1 MNDLVV
7 AAPVEGA
14 LDVRD
19 RQPHTLGNVADDW
32 QAIEVWLRT
41 VKSNSRNRST
51 ATVDTYRF
59 HLAKLRWFCERV
71 LGRTPSVWS
80 MQDVET
86 FRDFL
91 ADLPDFALCM
101 GDAGSVDY
109 TPFRVQPSPSSQS
122 DIMRF
127 TRAMFGALHATG
139 YIRLN
144 PMALTKAP
152 ASRELNVSRAIN
164 LDLYDTVLQVMDAQ
178 DREVLK
184 DRRGYLRDRF
194 ILVCLRESGLR
205 ASELVGARMG
215 AFKQFADPKA
225 RKTYWVLDVVADHAK
240 GGKARTVPVT
250 KVLMDAL
257 IMYRMGFGLP
267 AYPAHGDANP
277 LLLSS
282 RTRKIELTAGS
293 IRRTADKRR
302 FGAWGSVGTRQGL
315 HKIVTKRLED
325 AAAYLDDHGDYEGAA
340 RLRDASPHWLR
351 HTFATATLL
360 KGQDIRSV
368 AALLGHSSVNTTMAY
383 TGQQTL
389 DLVRALEAAAPNA
402 LALVPA
408 AGGARVVD

>member
-1 MNDLVV
+1 MNDL
-7 AAPVEGA
+7 AAATPIDGA
-14 LDVRD
+14 LDIVD
-19 RQPHTLGNVADDW
+19 RPSHTLGNVADDW
-32 QAIEVWLRT
+32 QAIEVWLKT

-51 ATVDTYRF
+51 STVDTYRF

-71 LGRTPSVWS
+71 IGRTPSAWS
-80 MQDVET
+80 MQDVEA

-91 ADLPDFALCM
+91 ADLPEFALSM
-101 GDAGSVDY
+101 GDPGSADY
-109 TPFRVQPSPSSQS
+109 TPFRVPPSPSSQS

-178 DREVLK
+178 DREGLK

-225 RKTYWVLDVVADHAK
+225 RKTYWVLDVLADHAK

-250 KVLMDAL
+250 KVLMDTL
-257 IMYRMGFGLP
+257 VMYRMGFGLP
-267 AYPAHGDANP
+267 AYPAHGEATP
-277 LLLSS
+277 LLLSP
-282 RTRKIELTAGS
+282 RTRKLTLAGGT
-293 IRRTADKRR
+293 IRRTADKRL

-315 HKIVTKRLED
+315 HKSVIKRLED

-340 RLRDASPHWLR
+340 RLRDASSHWLR

-389 DLVRALEAAAPNA
+389 DLVRAAEAADPDA
-402 LALVPA
+402 LA
-408 AGGARVVD
+408 VVSPVI

>member
-1 MNDLVV
+1 MNDVVV
-7 AAPVEGA
+7 AAPAGGA
-14 LDVRD
+14 LEVQG
-19 RQPHTLGNVADDW
+19 RQSHTLGSVADDW

-41 VKSNSRNRST
+41 VQSNSRNRST

-71 LGRTPSVWS
+71 IGRTSS
-80 MQDVET
+80 MQDVEA

-101 GDAGSVDY
+101 GNAGSVDY

-139 YIRLN
+139 YVRLN

-178 DREVLK
+178 DSEGLK

-215 AFKQFADPKA
+215 AFKQFSDPKV
-225 RKTYWVLDVVADHAK
+225 RKTYWVLDVVADDAK

-250 KVLMDAL
+250 KVLMDARHVPDGFWIASL
-257 IMYRMGFGLP
+257 SGTWRSDTAVTAPPAPARWNCPRARSGALPTSGCSALGGALAPGRACTRSSPSGSRMPPLTWMTT
-267 AYPAHGDANP
+267 ATTKARHGCA
-277 LLLSS
+277 
-282 RTRKIELTAGS
+282 TR
-293 IRRTADKRR
+293 RRTGCTIRSPRR
-302 FGAWGSVGTRQGL
+302 PCSR
-315 HKIVTKRLED
+315 
-325 AAAYLDDHGDYEGAA
+325 A
-340 RLRDASPHWLR
+340 RTSEASPR
-351 HTFATATLL
+351 C
-360 KGQDIRSV
+360 SV
-368 AALLGHSSVNTTMAY
+368 TVA
-383 TGQQTL
+383 
-389 DLVRALEAAAPNA
+389 
-402 LALVPA
+402 
-408 AGGARVVD
+408 

>member
-1 MNDLVV
+1 MKNDLTVDNTSNGS
-7 AAPVEGA
+7 ALAMPVG
-14 LDVRD
+14 
-19 RQPHTLGNVADDW
+19 HSLGDVADDW
-32 QAIEVWLRT
+32 AAIDVWLKA
-41 VKSNSRNRST
+41 VEGNSRNRSK
-51 ATVDTYRF
+51 ATVNTYRF
-59 HLAKLRWFCERV
+59 HLAKLRWFCENV
-71 LGRTPSVWS
+71 VGRTPSNFS
-80 MQDVET
+80 LQDVEA

-91 ADLPDFALCM
+91 GKLPDFAVSM
-101 GDAGSVDY
+101 GEPGSAEY
-109 TPFRVQPSPSSQS
+109 TPFRVPPSPSSQS
-122 DIMRF
+122 DILRF

-139 YIRLN
+139 YIKLN

-178 DREVLK
+178 DREGLPN
-184 DRRGYLRDRF
+184 RRGYLRDRF
-194 ILVCLRESGLR
+194 ILVCLREAGLR
-205 ASELVGARMG
+205 ASELVGAKMG
-215 AFKQFADPKA
+215 AFRQFADPKA
-225 RKTYWVLDVVADHAK
+225 RRTYWVFDVVADNAK

-267 AYPAHGDANP
+267 AYPAHGETTA

-282 RTRKIELTAGS
+282 RTRKMEMAAGS
-293 IRRTADKRR
+293 IKRAADKRL
-302 FGAWGSVGTRQGL
+302 FGAWGSVGSRQGL

-325 AAAYLDDHGDYEGAA
+325 AASYLDDHGDYQGAS
-340 RLRDASPHWLR
+340 RLRDASSHWLR

-389 DLVRALEAAAPNA
+389 DLVRAAEAAEPDA
-402 LALVPA
+402 LA
-408 AGGARVVD
+408 VVESAI

>member
-1 MNDLVV
+1 MNDVVV
-7 AAPVEGA
+7 AAPAGGA
-14 LDVRD
+14 LEVQG
-19 RQPHTLGNVADDW
+19 RQSHTLGSVADDW

-41 VKSNSRNRST
+41 VQSNSRNRST

-71 LGRTPSVWS
+71 IGRTSS
-80 MQDVET
+80 MQDVEA

-101 GDAGSVDY
+101 GNAGSVDY

-139 YIRLN
+139 YVRIN

-178 DREVLK
+178 DSEGLK

-215 AFKQFADPKA
+215 AFKQFSDPKV
-225 RKTYWVLDVVADHAK
+225 RKTYWVLDVVADDAK

-250 KVLMDAL
+250 KVLMDA
-257 IMYRMGFGLP
+257 RHVPDGFWI
-267 AYPAHGDANP
+267 AS
-277 LLLSS
+277 LSGTWRS
-282 RTRKIELTAGS
+282 DTAVTAPRTRKVELSAGT
-293 IRRTADKRR
+293 IRRTADKRL

-325 AAAYLDDHGDYEGAA
+325 AASYLDDHGDYEGAS
-340 RLRDASPHWLR
+340 RLRDASSHWLR

-383 TGQQTL
+383 TGQETL
-389 DLVRALEAAAPNA
+389 DLVG
-402 LALVPA
+402 
-408 AGGARVVD
+408 AGRRLIPTCLRSCH

>member
-7 AAPVEGA
+7 AAPVEGV

-19 RQPHTLGNVADDW
+19 RPSHTLGNVADDW
-32 QAIEVWLRT
+32 QAIEVWLKT
-41 VKSNSRNRST
+41 VQSNSRNRST

-71 LGRTPSVWS
+71 IGRTPSAWS
-80 MQDVET
+80 MQDVEA
-86 FRDFL
+86 FRAFL

-101 GDAGSVDY
+101 GDAGSADY

-122 DIMRF
+122 DILRF

-178 DREVLK
+178 DREGLK

-194 ILVCLRESGLR
+194 ILVCLREAGLR

-215 AFKQFADPKA
+215 AFKQFADPKV
-225 RKTYWVLDVVADHAK
+225 RKTYWVLDVVADNAK

-257 IMYRMGFGLP
+257 VMYRMGFGLP
-267 AYPAHGDANP
+267 AYPAHGEATP
-277 LLLSS
+277 LLLSP
-282 RTRKIELTAGS
+282 RTRKVELSAGT
-293 IRRTADKRR
+293 IRRAADKRR

-325 AAAYLDDHGDYEGAA
+325 AASYLDDHGDYEGAS
-340 RLRDASPHWLR
+340 RLRDASSHWLR

-389 DLVRALEAAAPNA
+389 DLVRAVEAADPNV
-402 LALVPA
+402 LA
-408 AGGARVVD
+408 VVSSVM